1 VPLGN
6 RVIDRALRF
15 VRSMKEGGLDPGRI
29 AINVAAAQLKLDD
42 FADALAVQLAAHGLT
57 PGEIEVEVTETV
69 LLDRSAQQIGRT
81 LGRLHEIGVAISLD
95 DFGTG
100 YASLA
105 HLKRFQVD
113 RLKIDRSFVADIG
126 LDDHRGVIP
135 RTIVSL
141 AHSLGMDVVAEGIEN
156 EQQLAILKSYGCDI
170 GQGYLFA
177 RPMPPEQAAG
187 YLRGS

>member
-1 VPLGN
+1 
-6 RVIDRALRF
+6 
-15 VRSMKEGGLDPGRI
+15 M
-29 AINVAAAQLKLDD
+29 
-42 FADALAVQLAAHGLT
+42 
-57 PGEIEVEVTETV
+57 EVTETV